1 MCESHQ
7 LQRNTAKVWKFTEK
21 PHLQIRFWPFKP
33 FRNDESPK
41 RFLKLNYRT
50 EFPCKNNHNTD
61 HCLPDGM
68 SNASAQ
74 QIIFSTYH
82 DFQTYFDTKNAYL
95 PFETSTISSLDI
107 TLAATR
113 KKKLVWF
120 SWWAQKKDWETTNY
134 YQHESNNRV
143 RHCSGRDADIV
154 TYMYQCSTLHIR
166 GKFLIGSLKKPS
178 IGSELIASRW

>member
-7 LQRNTAKVWKFTEK
+7 LQRNTAKVWQFTEK

-113 KKKLVWF
+113 KKNSFDFLDERRKRVEKLQTTINTKATTVSAIAPAETLI
-120 SWWAQKKDWETTNY
+120 SWRTCTSV
-134 YQHESNNRV
+134 QHSILGGNFWLV
-143 RHCSGRDADIV
+143 RWKNPALDRS
-154 TYMYQCSTLHIR
+154 
-166 GKFLIGSLKKPS
+166 
-178 IGSELIASRW
+178 